1 MFTRKTVLVDENTKI
16 QIPLKVKGDDI
27 TSPKK
32 VEMDTVS
39 QAMWFIVEKADNSY
53 LEIKIL

>member
-32 VEMDTVS
+32 VEMGTVS
-39 QAMWFIVEKADNSY
+39 QAMWFIVDKADKSY

>member
-1 MFTRKTVLVDENTKI
+1 MFTRKTVLVNENTKI

-39 QAMWFIVEKADNSY
+39 QAMWFIVDKADKSY